1 MTDTLLDETTLREA
15 GTVPVRPTVEEL
27 ATALRPVIEPPLIT
41 DEKMKEA
48 QAVKVSIKR
57 DADKRVVITCSHLP
71 VPSLE
76 SVAVHLTPEY
86 KKRFKVKH
94 YWSLENHIANEE
106 SGIPFQAWAD
116 AISSAI
122 MQRLANEQ
130 GANSELKFATQTC
143 YMAQGNTLWKM
154 SAVAMVP
161 QTKALATARKKIR
174 DIAEL
179 EAKQLMD
186 SVKISANSLLS
197 AATKTKQDADA
208 YKLKVEREIGKMPPK
223 WIFET
228 GYPIRYDS
236 SSGYWAIQIV
246 INFCITH
253 FDVLYPVDKKFTWK
267 ALPMEPKKI
276 RLWVPVSDKDRTF
289 QPTSIKVDRNDPT
302 LPHINHNGGCMG
314 LASGP

>member
-1 MTDTLLDETTLREA
+1 MTDTLLDEATLREA

-48 QAVKVSIKR
+48 QTVRVSIKR

-76 SVAVHLTPEY
+76 MAAIHLAPEH
-86 KKRFKVKH
+86 KKKFKIKH

-116 AISSAI
+116 AISSAV
-122 MQRLANEQ
+122 MQRLSNEQ
-130 GANSELKFATQTC
+130 GASSELKFATQTC
-143 YMAQGNTLWKM
+143 YMSYGDTLFKM
-154 SAVAMVP
+154 SPVAMIP

-197 AATKTKQDADA
+197 AATKTKTDADL
-208 YKLKVEREIGKMPPK
+208 YKKKVEKEIGRMPPK
-223 WIFET
+223 CIFET

-236 SSGYWAIQIV
+236 
-246 INFCITH
+246 
-253 FDVLYPVDKKFTWK
+253 
-267 ALPMEPKKI
+267 
-276 RLWVPVSDKDRTF
+276 
-289 QPTSIKVDRNDPT
+289 
-302 LPHINHNGGCMG
+302 
-314 LASGP
+314 